1 MTTQREVII
10 FPDSNSPMK
19 GRIINAGIEQSEVE
33 ITEGPENLVG
43 KTQCF
48 STGDLKYDRKN
59 PGRVTPQEYAP
70 SRAGTKT
77 REKPMDDE
85 AEGAVNHKD
94 QYNSLVEQAVEIGL
108 EGYKPI
114 ATRFR
119 DAATGAKR
127 CEALAEAIEAHK
139 AKIASGEVSEPEP
152 EVEATSPPPKKEKSM
167 AKAKKKGKAAAPA
180 KKVAAKKGNGAAE
193 KRDGICGEFGT
204 REGSFREKL
213 LIALYAKRNKAVP
226 MSDLAKAVYGNQSA
240 DSKSKVKAVIVGLNM
255 MIENG
260 KLPYKPVEYEGR
272 GDDATA
278 MLASKSGR

>member
-1 MTTQREVII
+1 
-10 FPDSNSPMK
+10 
-19 GRIINAGIEQSEVE
+19 
-33 ITEGPENLVG
+33 
-43 KTQCF
+43 
-48 STGDLKYDRKN
+48 
-59 PGRVTPQEYAP
+59 
-70 SRAGTKT
+70 
-77 REKPMDDE
+77 MDDE
-85 AEGAVNHKD
+85 AEGAANHKD

-108 EGYKPI
+108 TGYKPI
-114 ATRFR
+114 TTRFR

-139 AKIASGEVSEPEP
+139 AKIASGELSEDQPEP
-152 EVEATSPPPKKEKSM
+152 EAEPTKSPPPKKEKSM

-180 KKVAAKKGNGAAE
+180 KKVAAKRGNGAAE

-213 LIALYAKRNKAVP
+213 LIALHAKRNKAVP
-226 MSDLAKAVYGNQSA
+226 MAELAKAVYGNQSA